1 MGSIIRLSEDRIN
14 SILEY
19 CNENGEPKT
28 CKQFKINIETL
39 HRYQRERKWRDTKQP
54 KILLLDIETARM
66 HVGVWRLGKQRVGP
80 DNVIK
85 DWFMLGWGAKWLFNS
100 ETQSDFV
107 TGKEALK
114 RDDKRICKSLWKL
127 VNDSDIII
135 THNGI
140 QFDVPKIN
148 TRFILNGLTPPA
160 PYLMIDTKKIA
171 YKQFGFSSNAL
182 NYLGKIMLSKEK
194 IHTDYQLWIDCEEG
208 KQESID
214 FMETYCKGDV
224 GLLEEVYLELRPWI
238 KSHPNLAIMMDA
250 KDPCCPNCGSFSL
263 TEENHYYTTPQ
274 NKYKVVRCNSCGAV
288 NRRAISD
295 LDLTPAQR
303 KSRIVPSSR

>member
-1 MGSIIRLSEDRIN
+1 
-14 SILEY
+14 
-19 CNENGEPKT
+19 
-28 CKQFKINIETL
+28 
-39 HRYQRERKWRDTKQP
+39 
-54 KILLLDIETARM
+54 M